1 MRDKTAIILLV
12 VLTTAVAAANLAGA
26 DWLFA
31 GYAVG
36 IVAASVIIELTRNR

>member
-12 VLTTAVAAANLAGA
+12 LLTASVAAANFAGA
-26 DWLFA
+26 EWLFA
-31 GYAVG
+31 GYAIG